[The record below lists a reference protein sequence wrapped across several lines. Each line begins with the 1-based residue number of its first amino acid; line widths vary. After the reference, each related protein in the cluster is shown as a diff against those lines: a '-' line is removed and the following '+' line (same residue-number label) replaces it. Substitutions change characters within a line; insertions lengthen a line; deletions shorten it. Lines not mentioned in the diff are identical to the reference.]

1 MSTLLFIESNVVRA
15 KQVYDPVF
23 QLASKSGL
31 RLKPAEGCEFEL
43 ADQLSSMVSAD
54 PQNLTAHIRRV
65 CLYFDLYH
73 ADLLYAALLDLW
85 IAFNGRG
92 RAFFQILLFA
102 MKARLDEGDFK
113 QLNRLFVAN
122 ELRPDKIPS
131 ASMSVLNQGLSGCLE
146 LVSLVADKPASEEQR
161 DPLIEALEYLEYSQ
175 VEQALSVLETAV
187 LKQPTRN
194 DLQEN
199 LLEIYLSTLDLQG
212 LKVMEGK
219 LSNNLLQPLEWDLVA
234 KKILEAGGQE

>member
-1 MSTLLFIESNVVRA
+1 
-15 KQVYDPVF
+15 
-23 QLASKSGL
+23 
-31 RLKPAEGCEFEL
+31 
-43 ADQLSSMVSAD
+43 
-54 PQNLTAHIRRV
+54 
-65 CLYFDLYH
+65 
-73 ADLLYAALLDLW
+73 
-85 IAFNGRG
+85 
-92 RAFFQILLFA
+92 
-102 MKARLDEGDFK
+102 
-113 QLNRLFVAN
+113 
-122 ELRPDKIPS
+122 
-131 ASMSVLNQGLSGCLE
+131 MSVLNQGLSGCLE